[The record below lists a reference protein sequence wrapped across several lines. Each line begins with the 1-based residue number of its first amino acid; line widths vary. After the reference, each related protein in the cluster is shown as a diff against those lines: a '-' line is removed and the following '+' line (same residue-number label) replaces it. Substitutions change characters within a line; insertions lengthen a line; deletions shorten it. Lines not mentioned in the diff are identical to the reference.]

1 MPKCGIYYSILLE
14 TPYMKNHQWISTLLR
29 LAENTEF
36 ISANIT
42 ENILAYADIT
52 HHNCRI

>member
-1 MPKCGIYYSILLE
+1 
-14 TPYMKNHQWISTLLR
+14 MKNHQWISTLLR

-52 HHNCRI
+52 HHNCRR

>member
-1 MPKCGIYYSILLE
+1 MPKCGIYHSILLA

-52 HHNCRI
+52 HHNCRR